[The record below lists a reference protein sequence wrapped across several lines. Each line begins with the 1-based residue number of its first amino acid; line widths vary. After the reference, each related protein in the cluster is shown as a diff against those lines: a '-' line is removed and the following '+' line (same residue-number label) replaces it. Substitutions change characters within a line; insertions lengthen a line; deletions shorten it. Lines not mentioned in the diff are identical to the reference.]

1 MVPESHGMVFNTGEP
16 AYAVDRHG
24 TIVAWNPAASQT
36 FGYSEEQSVGGKCWE
51 LLQGRD
57 AYDNEY
63 CGESCPLRRM
73 ALEHRSVN
81 RCRLHFRTAFG
92 ERRAY
97 TVTTLALFHDGEA
110 TLVHLCRP
118 VGPEERDRAP
128 AVPGSATPDHG
139 VLTPREQAVVRL
151 LADGHTT
158 REIATLLSISVSTV
172 RSHVEHILHKL
183 NAHSRLEAGAIA
195 RRLGLDRAQ
204 A

>member
-1 MVPESHGMVFNTGEP
+1 MVPGFHGMVFNTGEP

-24 TIVAWNPAASQT
+24 TIVAWNPAASRT
-36 FGYSEEQSVGGKCWE
+36 FGYSAEESVGGKCWE

-73 ALEHRSVN
+73 ALARRSVN
-81 RCRLHFRTAFG
+81 RCRLHFRTALG

-110 TLVHLCRP
+110 TLVHLCRGLDP
-118 VGPEERDRAP
+118 AEQGRAP
-128 AVPGSATPDHG
+128 ATPGAETTDHG
-139 VLTPREQAVVRL
+139 VLTPRERSVLRL

-172 RSHVEHILHKL
+172 RSHVEHILRKL
-183 NAHSRLEAGAIA
+183 NAHSRLEAVAIA
-195 RRLGLDRAQ
+195 RRLGFDRKHR
-204 A
+204 

>member
-1 MVPESHGMVFNTGEP
+1 MVSGFHGMVFNTGEP

-24 TIVAWNPAASQT
+24 TIVAWNTAASRT
-36 FGYSEEQSVGGKCWE
+36 FGYSAEETVGGKCWE

-73 ALEHRSVN
+73 ALEHQSVN
-81 RCRLHFRTAFG
+81 RCKLHFRTAFG

-110 TLVHLCRP
+110 TLVHLCRGLDP
-118 VGPEERDRAP
+118 DDKEHVQTP
-128 AVPGSATPDHG
+128 ARSGEADFS
-139 VLTPREQAVVRL
+139 VLTAREQAVVRL

-172 RSHVEHILHKL
+172 RSHVEHILRKL
-183 NAHSRLEAGAIA
+183 NAHSRLEAVAVA
-195 RRLGLDRAQ
+195 RRLGID
-204 A
+204 